1 MDKQK
6 VMENSLDM
14 DELDQVSGGSTDECR
29 SDMGLFFGGGIQTF
43 DGPWI
48 PGSGPKNIT
57 AADLKKLEA
66 AFAQYGV
73 VVKARLDRRQGEG
86 GALFNRYYINGE
98 KVSRADA
105 WMHILDSD
113 PGRFVKV
120 FANPENYP
128 FRPDDA

>member
-6 VMENSLDM
+6 INADRLDM
-14 DELDQVSGGSTDECR
+14 NELDQVSGGSTHECR

-43 DGPWI
+43 SGAWV

-57 AADLKKLEA
+57 AADLTKLEA

-73 VVKARLDRRQGEG
+73 QVKARLDRRQCEG
-86 GALFNRYYINGE
+86 GSLFNRYYINGE
-98 KVSRADA
+98 RVSRADA
-105 WMHILDSD
+105 WMHIFDSD
-113 PGRFVKV
+113 PGRFQNV

-128 FRPDDA
+128 FLEEW